1 MKTTRFTT
9 TIEDLKLIIEDSK
22 DLNFKM
28 EVENRPNHRDVLV
41 EIIAEEDVIFD
52 FIGRN
57 FDVIDRN
64 QLSQC
69 ICIAETIELA

>member
-9 TIEDLKLIIEDSK
+9 TTEDLKSIIEDSK

-28 EVENRPNHRDVLV
+28 EVENRPNYGDVLV
-41 EIIAEEDVIFD
+41 KITADDDVLFD

-57 FDVIDRN
+57 
-64 QLSQC
+64 QLSEC
-69 ICIAETIELA
+69 VGEIIEL

>member
-9 TIEDLKLIIEDSK
+9 TIEDLKSIIEDTK

-28 EVENRPNHRDVLV
+28 EVENRPNYGDVLV
-41 EIIAEEDVIFD
+41 KVTADDDVLFD
-52 FIGRN
+52 F
-57 FDVIDRN
+57 IDRN

-69 ICIAETIELA
+69 IGEIIELA